1 MDTKKFAMN
10 YGAVLGLCLVAIA
23 IIMWS
28 VGADDKKS
36 VIPALLNNGI
46 TIALISYSCFVK

>member
-28 VGADDKKS
+28 VGADDKQS
-36 VIPALLNNGI
+36 VIPAL
-46 TIALISYSCFVK
+46 